1 MLLGHGQT
9 GGGCMESTI
18 KNAIM
23 MNYLNDL
30 NLDVF
35 YFPFVCSSINL
46 IHFQA
51 ELMSVTVNVG
61 TLKAP

>member
-1 MLLGHGQT
+1 
-9 GGGCMESTI
+9 
-18 KNAIM
+18 